1 MQTPFR
7 NSLMAS
13 GALPA
18 GRQAVVKIGRRK
30 TKKKTPSGKSQTV
43 SILSMVPEAGLEPA
57 RCCHRQILSL
67 VRLPFR
73 HSGMQELYG
82 SSALIK
88 FILP

>member
-30 TKKKTPSGKSQTV
+30 TKKKDTIGEIPDGV
-43 SILSMVPEAGLEPA
+43 YVFNGAG
-57 RCCHRQILSL
+57 
-67 VRLPFR
+67 
-73 HSGMQELYG
+73 GG
-82 SSALIK
+82 T
-88 FILP
+88 